1 MAELAG
7 CAAGGATDA
16 PDRPLLVAAVA
27 QSPMS
32 DEDLFT
38 RLTAERR
45 QVSFEKKELHRALL
59 RLIQDSL
66 ARDVYDAHRR
76 QLIGGILEP
85 LDSCNDDLCKL
96 NPEIQRL
103 IKERL
108 AAAVRSAA

>member
-1 MAELAG
+1 
-7 CAAGGATDA
+7 
-16 PDRPLLVAAVA
+16 
-27 QSPMS
+27 MS

-38 RLTAERR
+38 RVTAERR

-59 RLIQDSL
+59 RLIQDF

-76 QLIGGILEP
+76 QLIGGILEL
-85 LDSCNDDLCKL
+85 LDSCNDDLRKL